1 MGVRVDVLPRE
12 DEHGPAV
19 MLTRPGAPTST
30 RLEYE
35 AQLAGGVRL
44 RVDLARPADWR
55 RVWVG
60 SWTPTVLPLVRL
72 LVGDRAV
79 QDLGAIVDQSESKE
93 LAVDSTSASPWVRL
107 AVVHGLD
114 RWLQLPLEQDLV
126 HAETG
131 IATWRAARALPA
143 GNEIRET
150 LIDEALTWAR
160 RASAGAA
167 RILDGLGVS
176 AHPVP
181 PALRRA
187 IDRLVE
193 GYVAL
198 RALVSEPD
206 ARLSDV
212 IEMGN
217 AFRRVSAHDDHHRD
231 EADHEPLPD
240 PVPNRV
246 HRAASLIDPRHVRA
260 RVLRLGDEP
269 QAAEIA
275 LSRTKADGEDAVR
288 VQVPAF
294 ERKVDPEIAQRL
306 MARLVDRNS
315 GQAHSFAALT
325 VRTGTRTLSRPSLF
339 ECTIPLRGSD
349 LKDLRADVFDALFRP
364 RGAVDGTDD
373 ELVRVREAV
382 LALRESRSLAAHA
395 HLRGENATA
404 FTGPGDPLVAELVA
418 AYQSQAA

>member
-1 MGVRVDVLPRE
+1 MSFPARTSTSLRWCSA
-12 DEHGPAV
+12 GPARRRRRASS
-19 MLTRPGAPTST
+19 TRPYWPAD
-30 RLEYE
+30 
-35 AQLAGGVRL
+35 VRL

-55 RVWVG
+55 HISVR
-60 SWTPTVLPLVRL
+60 SLTPTVLPLVRL

-79 QDLGAIVDQSESKE
+79 QDLGAIVDQPGPHE
-93 LAVDSTSASPWVRL
+93 LAVDSKNASPWVRL

-131 IATWRAARALPA
+131 VATWRAARALPT
-143 GNEIRET
+143 GSEIREA

-160 RASAGAA
+160 RASAGVV
-167 RILDGLGVS
+167 RILDGLAVT

-187 IDRLVE
+187 IDRLIE

-206 ARLSDV
+206 ARLSEV

-217 AFRRVSAHDDHHRD
+217 AFRRMSALDDHHRD

-240 PVPNRV
+240 PVPNQI

-288 VQVPAF
+288 VEVPAF
-294 ERKVDPEIAQRL
+294 ERQVDPEIAQRL
-306 MARLVDRNS
+306 MARLVNRNS
-315 GQAHSFAALT
+315 GQAHSFAALA
-325 VRTGTRTLSRPSLF
+325 VRPGTRTLSRPSLF

-349 LKDLRADVFDALFRP
+349 LNDLRADVFDALFRP
-364 RGAVDGTDD
+364 RGAVDGTED
-373 ELVRVREAV
+373 ELVRVRRAV
-382 LALRESRSLAAHA
+382 LGLRESRSSAARA
-395 HLRGENATA
+395 LLRTTNAPAVTR
-404 FTGPGDPLVAELVA
+404 PGDPLVAELVA
-418 AYQSQAA
+418 AYQGQAA